1 MMQMQI
7 YHMDII
13 TMEPS
18 EYLSTLNIWV
28 PLFLEKPIFKLL
40 CTWQKILYIL

>member
-18 EYLSTLNIWV
+18 EYLSTIISR
-28 PLFLEKPIFKLL
+28 KAHI
-40 CTWQKILYIL
+40 